1 MEIENNRKN
10 IERNYTKLATDI
22 RINNNIDENFID
34 KLIENN
40 VLDEDIIDIF
50 NYTRKENQNYTS
62 FDYDKLTRILKEN
75 NIRAIIDLTNLDDD
89 IFLFLDNFI
98 IIGNKLKEE
107 YIPIV
112 IPYSCI
118 EYFMIKRRDADGHS
132 TSITYTTKGNPTTG
146 AIVGGIVGGATGA
159 VIGATMTSKSQ
170 VRTLGGN
177 AYSNS
182 YYTFSIKIKNVSSI
196 EGKIFTIDL
205 LRSNAIHLENRPFMS
220 NLNYVINCRMD
231 NIKQQ
236 YSMPIEEADIF
247 CEKLETKINQ
257 LIDNAVDFDKRNEV
271 VKYIENITKIKTN
284 LYQYCSNQDFIEKII
299 KIGGEN
305 LPKFKNVINNVS
317 DQITQISQMK
327 QQKKAELTKLQKNYS
342 ELGLFKLSEKREIKN
357 KINYINNEIEKYNDY
372 NFPDIS
378 KTMYDILIDKDKISK
393 EIIIARKKC
402 AKAIIKELKE
412 ERKYDEYGIDY
423 DCEIEII
430 TKLQNGE
437 ELSALDIYNNSDK
450 FKNKQY
456 VLHYC
461 SDLLK
466 MQRIKK
472 EIIKGETYFY
482 IDENYKL
489 LDSD

>member
-10 IERNYTKLATDI
+10 IERNYTKLASDL
-22 RINNNIDENFID
+22 RINNDIDENFINQ
-34 KLIENN
+34 LIENN
-40 VLDEDIIDIF
+40 VLEEDIIDIF

-62 FDYDKLTRILKEN
+62 FDFDELTRILKEN
-75 NIRAIIDLTNLDDD
+75 NIRAIADLTNLDDD

-98 IIGNKLKEE
+98 ILENKLKEE

-118 EYFMIKRRDADGHS
+118 EYFKIKRRDSDGHS
-132 TSITYTTKGNPTTG
+132 TGITYTTKGNPTTG

-182 YYTFSIKIKNVSSI
+182 YYTFSIKFKNISSI

-205 LRSNAIHLENRPFMS
+205 LRSNAIHLENSTFIS

-236 YSMPIEEADIF
+236 YAMPIEEADIF
-247 CEKLETKINQ
+247 CENLETKINQ
-257 LIDNAVDFDKRNEV
+257 LIDNAVDFDKRNAII
-271 VKYIENITKIKTN
+271 KYIENTTNRKTN
-284 LYQYCSNQDFIEKII
+284 LYQYCSNQEFIEKII
-299 KIGGEN
+299 EIGGEK
-305 LPKFKNVINNVS
+305 LPKLKNIINNAS
-317 DQITQISQMK
+317 DQITQVSQMK
-327 QQKKAELTKLQKNYS
+327 QQKEAELTKLQKKYS
-342 ELGLFKLSEKREIKN
+342 ELGLFKFSEKRDIKN
-357 KINYINNEIEKYNDY
+357 RINYINNEIEKYNDY
-372 NFPDIS
+372 SFHDIS

-393 EIIIARKKC
+393 EVITARKRC

-412 ERKYDEYGIDY
+412 ERKYNHEYGIRY

-430 TKLQNGE
+430 TKLLNGE
-437 ELSALDIYNNSDK
+437 ELSALDIFNSSDK
-450 FKNKQY
+450 FRNKQY

-472 EIIKGETYFY
+472 EIIIGETYFY
-482 IDENYKL
+482 VNENYKTIK
-489 LDSD
+489 